1 MVVIPKPQPNNSCY
15 IHFNCRSGY
24 IQVEYR
30 YIRVEDRNMI
40 ILNEPGFNKQLIIER
55 RGN

>member
-15 IHFNCRSGY
+15 IRFDCRSGY
-24 IQVEYR
+24 IQAEYQN
-30 YIRVEDRNMI
+30 IT
-40 ILNEPGFNKQLIIER
+40 ILSGPGFKKQLIIER